1 MANSISTHDIYLDI
15 IDEVYKQASKT
26 AILDT
31 NEINSKIQKGKTIKV
46 DKISVTGLGNYDR
59 NNGYKKG
66 SVTLTQEEIVPSY
79 DRGIKLEVDVM
90 DDEETQNHA
99 WGKAINELE
108 RTQAIPELDAY
119 RLSQYATNAGNSA
132 EADLTATTI
141 VTAIDTA
148 SAQMSDDE
156 VYEENRVL
164 FISNEGKQLLK
175 QSAPRRWG
183 NDTVLNRNI
192 ETYDEMAVVTVPA
205 NRFKTTVTLNPD
217 GGFTPGAQS
226 INFMIVQKD
235 AVIQALK
242 HKVSDII
249 DASMNQSADAH
260 IMKYRVYGV
269 ADVYENKTKGIYL
282 HKKPIE

>member
-164 FISNEGKQLLK
+164 FISNECKQLLK

-205 NRFKTTVTLNPD
+205 NRFKTTVTLNAD

-226 INFMIVQKD
+226 INFMIIQKD

-249 DASMNQSADAH
+249 DASMNQSADAY

>member
-1 MANSISTHDIYLDI
+1 MANSISTHDVYLDI
-15 IDEVYKQASKT
+15 IDEVYKQGSKT
-26 AILDT
+26 AVLDT

-46 DKISVTGLGNYDR
+46 DKVQVTGLGNYDR

-79 DRGIKLEVDVM
+79 DRGVKLEVDVM

-99 WGKAINELE
+99 WGKAIGELE
-108 RTQAIPELDAY
+108 RVEAIPELDAY
-119 RLSQYATNAGNSA
+119 RISQYATNAGTSV
-132 EADLTATTI
+132 EAALTVDTI
-141 VTAIDTA
+141 APAIDTA
-148 SAQMSDDE
+148 EAEMSDNE
-156 VYEENRVL
+156 VYEENRFL
-164 FISNEGKQLLK
+164 FISNECKQLLK

-192 ETYDEMAVVTVPA
+192 ETYDGMPVIPMPKG
-205 NRFKTTVTLNPD
+205 RFTTTITLNSE
-217 GGFTPGAQS
+217 GGFTPGSQQ

-235 AVIQALK
+235 AVVQALK
-242 HKVSDII
+242 HKVSNII
-249 DASMNQSADAH
+249 DASANQNADAY

-282 HKKPIE
+282 HKKPE